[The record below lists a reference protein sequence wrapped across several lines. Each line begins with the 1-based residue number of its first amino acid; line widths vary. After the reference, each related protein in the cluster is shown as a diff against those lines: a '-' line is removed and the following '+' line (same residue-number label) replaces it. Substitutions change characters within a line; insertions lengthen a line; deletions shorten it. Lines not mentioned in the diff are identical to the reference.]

1 MSTEEKTYKRVK
13 NSDAKKVLSV
23 NEEMREH
30 RKKFAIVSDG
40 KGGVKQIER

>member
-1 MSTEEKTYKRVK
+1 MSNEEKPKKRVL
-13 NSDAKKVLSV
+13 NSDAKKVQSV

>member
-1 MSTEEKTYKRVK
+1 MSTEEKPKRASK
-13 NSDAKKVLSV
+13 NTDAKKVQAI